1 MTEEQNTE
9 PSAYPIGARVCAE
22 LAGSF
27 LVCFAIYMICTFGTS
42 IYGLDLAYIV
52 VGTALAYAVVTA
64 MLGRVSGGQFNPAIT
79 VAAILTGKT
88 KVVAGILY
96 VIVQVVGAI
105 AAAGAVRWIL
115 PTSQTVTMKTWLPPA
130 VNGYGTGSVSSATTS
145 SASVSFGISMA
156 IVVEV
161 IAAIII
167 IAVAMRHTDANGK
180 PNATYAPVI
189 GAAYGLGVAMTY
201 TVTGAAL
208 NPARATGIALF
219 GQNQGLS
226 TQPLQQLWIFWLAPV
241 LAAAIVALVMI
252 IADMASKR
260 KPKTPADAPIDEATD
275 AEADAHD
282 IAVDAADIA
291 LVSDDIQELPHLL
304 WLAKR
309 MMGTI
314 RCNMSFSMALNFVAI
329 LLAIGGIL
337 NPVVGALVHNAGSVL
352 VIINS
357 AFLLHWKKKA

>member
-1 MTEEQNTE
+1 M
-9 PSAYPIGARVCAE
+9 
-22 LAGSF
+22 
-27 LVCFAIYMICTFGTS
+27 
-42 IYGLDLAYIV
+42 
-52 VGTALAYAVVTA
+52 
-64 MLGRVSGGQFNPAIT
+64 
-79 VAAILTGKT
+79 
-88 KVVAGILY
+88 
-96 VIVQVVGAI
+96 
-105 AAAGAVRWIL
+105 
-115 PTSQTVTMKTWLPPA
+115 
-130 VNGYGTGSVSSATTS
+130 
-145 SASVSFGISMA
+145 SFGISMA

-282 IAVDAADIA
+282 IAVDAAVNA
-291 LVSDDIQELPHLL
+291 VPQVPS
-304 WLAKR
+304 
-309 MMGTI
+309 T
-314 RCNMSFSMALNFVAI
+314 
-329 LLAIGGIL
+329 
-337 NPVVGALVHNAGSVL
+337 NPEQ
-352 VIINS
+352 
-357 AFLLHWKKKA
+357 

>member
-1 MTEEQNTE
+1 M
-9 PSAYPIGARVCAE
+9 
-22 LAGSF
+22 
-27 LVCFAIYMICTFGTS
+27 
-42 IYGLDLAYIV
+42 
-52 VGTALAYAVVTA
+52 
-64 MLGRVSGGQFNPAIT
+64 
-79 VAAILTGKT
+79 AAILTGKT

-115 PTSQTVTMKTWLPPA
+115 PTSQTVTMKTWLTPA

-201 TVTGAAL
+201 MVTGAAL

-282 IAVDAADIA
+282 IAVDAAVNA
-291 LVSDDIQELPHLL
+291 APQVPS
-304 WLAKR
+304 
-309 MMGTI
+309 T
-314 RCNMSFSMALNFVAI
+314 
-329 LLAIGGIL
+329 
-337 NPVVGALVHNAGSVL
+337 NPEQ
-352 VIINS
+352 
-357 AFLLHWKKKA
+357 

>member
-115 PTSQTVTMKTWLPPA
+115 PMKTWLTPA

-226 TQPLQQLWIFWLAPV
+226 TQPLQQLWIFWLAP
-241 LAAAIVALVMI
+241 AIVALVMI

-282 IAVDAADIA
+282 IAVDAAVNA
-291 LVSDDIQELPHLL
+291 APQVPS
-304 WLAKR
+304 
-309 MMGTI
+309 T
-314 RCNMSFSMALNFVAI
+314 
-329 LLAIGGIL
+329 
-337 NPVVGALVHNAGSVL
+337 NPEQ
-352 VIINS
+352 
-357 AFLLHWKKKA
+357 

>member
-105 AAAGAVRWIL
+105 AAAGTVRWIL
-115 PTSQTVTMKTWLPPA
+115 PTSQTVTMKTWLTPA

-252 IADMASKR
+252 IADGVETQAE
-260 KPKTPADAPIDEATD
+260 DACGC
-275 AEADAHD
+275 AHRRGD
-282 IAVDAADIA
+282 G
-291 LVSDDIQELPHLL
+291 
-304 WLAKR
+304 R
-309 MMGTI
+309 
-314 RCNMSFSMALNFVAI
+314 
-329 LLAIGGIL
+329 
-337 NPVVGALVHNAGSVL
+337 
-352 VIINS
+352 
-357 AFLLHWKKKA
+357 

>member
-1 MTEEQNTE
+1 MNLRSRTNSQGKHSQYIVSYRPPVGKLATFGGSQSPQHQKKGHYNIMTEEQNTE

-105 AAAGAVRWIL
+105 AAAGAVKWIL
-115 PTSQTVTMKTWLPPA
+115 PTSQTVTMKTWLTPA

-145 SASVSFGISMA
+145 RASVSFGISMA

-180 PNATYAPVI
+180 PHATYAPVI
-189 GAAYGLGVAMTY
+189 GAA
-201 TVTGAAL
+201 
-208 NPARATGIALF
+208 
-219 GQNQGLS
+219 
-226 TQPLQQLWIFWLAPV
+226 
-241 LAAAIVALVMI
+241 
-252 IADMASKR
+252 
-260 KPKTPADAPIDEATD
+260 
-275 AEADAHD
+275 
-282 IAVDAADIA
+282 
-291 LVSDDIQELPHLL
+291 
-304 WLAKR
+304 
-309 MMGTI
+309 
-314 RCNMSFSMALNFVAI
+314 
-329 LLAIGGIL
+329 
-337 NPVVGALVHNAGSVL
+337 
-352 VIINS
+352 
-357 AFLLHWKKKA
+357 

>member
-88 KVVAGILY
+88 KVVTGILY

-115 PTSQTVTMKTWLPPA
+115 PTSQTVTMKTWLTPA

-282 IAVDAADIA
+282 IAVDAAVNA
-291 LVSDDIQELPHLL
+291 APTVPS
-304 WLAKR
+304 
-309 MMGTI
+309 T
-314 RCNMSFSMALNFVAI
+314 
-329 LLAIGGIL
+329 
-337 NPVVGALVHNAGSVL
+337 NPEQ
-352 VIINS
+352 
-357 AFLLHWKKKA
+357 

>member
-1 MTEEQNTE
+1 M
-9 PSAYPIGARVCAE
+9 
-22 LAGSF
+22 
-27 LVCFAIYMICTFGTS
+27 
-42 IYGLDLAYIV
+42 
-52 VGTALAYAVVTA
+52 
-64 MLGRVSGGQFNPAIT
+64 
-79 VAAILTGKT
+79 
-88 KVVAGILY
+88 
-96 VIVQVVGAI
+96 
-105 AAAGAVRWIL
+105 
-115 PTSQTVTMKTWLPPA
+115 
-130 VNGYGTGSVSSATTS
+130 
-145 SASVSFGISMA
+145 
-156 IVVEV
+156 
-161 IAAIII
+161 
-167 IAVAMRHTDANGK
+167 
-180 PNATYAPVI
+180 
-189 GAAYGLGVAMTY
+189 
-201 TVTGAAL
+201 
-208 NPARATGIALF
+208 
-219 GQNQGLS
+219 
-226 TQPLQQLWIFWLAPV
+226 
-241 LAAAIVALVMI
+241 AAAIVALVMI

-352 VIINS
+352 VILNS

>member
-9 PSAYPIGARVCAE
+9 PSAYPIGARVRAE

-115 PTSQTVTMKTWLPPA
+115 PTSQTVTMKTWLTPA

-145 SASVSFGISMA
+145 ALSLCKLILYSLINQMGKLHC
-156 IVVEV
+156 
-161 IAAIII
+161 
-167 IAVAMRHTDANGK
+167 AV
-180 PNATYAPVI
+180 
-189 GAAYGLGVAMTY
+189 
-201 TVTGAAL
+201 TVRLERYRSHIT
-208 NPARATGIALF
+208 
-219 GQNQGLS
+219 
-226 TQPLQQLWIFWLAPV
+226 
-241 LAAAIVALVMI
+241 VALITLERHRKILIRQLVLELFAPFQQASTL
-252 IADMASKR
+252 IAQHIENAR
-260 KPKTPADAPIDEATD
+260 ILE
-275 AEADAHD
+275 
-282 IAVDAADIA
+282 
-291 LVSDDIQELPHLL
+291 LVGMLQ
-304 WLAKR
+304 
-309 MMGTI
+309 T
-314 RCNMSFSMALNFVAI
+314 V
-329 LLAIGGIL
+329 
-337 NPVVGALVHNAGSVL
+337 
-352 VIINS
+352 
-357 AFLLHWKKKA
+357 

>member
-1 MTEEQNTE
+1 MR
-9 PSAYPIGARVCAE
+9 G

-115 PTSQTVTMKTWLPPA
+115 PTSQTVTMKTWLTPA

-189 GAAYGLGVAMTY
+189 GARIRPRRGHDLYGHRC
-201 TVTGAAL
+201 
-208 NPARATGIALF
+208 RAEPGPRHRLLVRAESGSF
-219 GQNQGLS
+219 N
-226 TQPLQQLWIFWLAPV
+226 
-241 LAAAIVALVMI
+241 AAAA
-252 IADMASKR
+252 
-260 KPKTPADAPIDEATD
+260 
-275 AEADAHD
+275 
-282 IAVDAADIA
+282 AVVD
-291 LVSDDIQELPHLL
+291 
-304 WLAKR
+304 
-309 MMGTI
+309 
-314 RCNMSFSMALNFVAI
+314 
-329 LLAIGGIL
+329 LLA
-337 NPVVGALVHNAGSVL
+337 GAGPGRGDRGAG
-352 VIINS
+352 
-357 AFLLHWKKKA
+357 HDHR

>member
-9 PSAYPIGARVCAE
+9 PIAYPIGARVCAE

-79 VAAILTGKT
+79 VAAMLTGKT
-88 KVVAGILY
+88 KVVAGILS
-96 VIVQVVGAI
+96 VRVQVVGAI
-105 AAAGAVRWIL
+105 AAAGAVKWIL
-115 PTSQTVTMKTWLPPA
+115 PTSQTVTMKTWLTPA

-180 PNATYAPVI
+180 PNATYA
-189 GAAYGLGVAMTY
+189 AVAMTY

-282 IAVDAADIA
+282 IAVDAAVNA
-291 LVSDDIQELPHLL
+291 APQVPS
-304 WLAKR
+304 
-309 MMGTI
+309 T
-314 RCNMSFSMALNFVAI
+314 
-329 LLAIGGIL
+329 
-337 NPVVGALVHNAGSVL
+337 NPEQ
-352 VIINS
+352 
-357 AFLLHWKKKA
+357 